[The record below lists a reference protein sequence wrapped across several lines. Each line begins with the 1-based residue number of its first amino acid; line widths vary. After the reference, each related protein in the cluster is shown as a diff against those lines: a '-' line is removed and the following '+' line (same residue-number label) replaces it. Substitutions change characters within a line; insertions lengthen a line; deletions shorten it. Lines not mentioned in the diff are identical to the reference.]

1 MKNISSI
8 EIAPDTGGE
17 NKHFQW
23 RDSTSFDHK
32 CFLFDE
38 SKVSHFG
45 PKSSEKQAKLL
56 VTIFETDK
64 DASVRKSTY
73 IISSRGNKLEHI
85 IFFSIVKTNFI

>member
-45 PKSSEKQAKLL
+45 LKSSENRQ
-56 VTIFETDK
+56 
-64 DASVRKSTY
+64 
-73 IISSRGNKLEHI
+73 NC
-85 IFFSIVKTNFI
+85 